1 LHKLLLISIL
11 LFCVHKS
18 TLAGDYDED
27 TLPVVEKII
36 KFKSSNNR
44 LEKINLAFSIV
55 DKYIKYDYDDSAQ
68 TWIYTLIELNSIKM
82 NDTIDYFIHSR
93 QTEIF
98 YFSNLMQFAGTS
110 ANKTIAIAQK
120 IKDSAFIADA
130 FAFKSYIYEELD
142 SIAEAKSAS
151 VMAKRF
157 FPKIAKVYKRSLIRY
172 SQIINQ
178 IAQLYVK
185 LRVTDSAYYYNAM
198 AYSLA
203 LQDSTQRAINMCNST
218 FGNIFI
224 QLHKYDSALYFFKKS
239 KEGCLLNRNYDIIL
253 WNTGREII
261 IAKNDNATAY
271 KLLVSGFALIDSLK
285 ISSFFQKLFYK
296 DALSVFGESK
306 NAQAISIIQER
317 MIALNAY
324 ESKDGNK
331 LIQDISQKYV
341 ESENALLRLHVK
353 ELNSKRTIT
362 TFQVLSILLL
372 ASLAVLTFYFLYRR
386 KKNKLLEFVAQQHAI
401 EQERIRL
408 ARELHDGLGSMLSGI
423 KHSFSSIKNNIHLDN
438 KQDVDFDASIEKLN
452 ISIKEIRNISHS
464 MMDADSLLHNGLVN
478 ALRDYCRSL
487 TKPEILKV
495 NFEELALENMV
506 LKDEQTFHVFR
517 IVQELLQNI
526 LKHSQ
531 ATEVI
536 VQLSKNN
543 NELSI
548 TVEDNGIGFD
558 NANINAK
565 KGIGFKNIQA
575 RLKIINGSIDVRSA
589 INKGTSIYIQCP
601 VNLKA

>member
-11 LFCVHKS
+11 LFCLHKRM
-18 TLAGDYDED
+18 LAGDNDGD
-27 TLPVVEKII
+27 TLPVIEKII
-36 KFKSSNNR
+36 QFNNTNNR
-44 LEKINLAFSIV
+44 EEKIDLAFAIV

-68 TWIYTLIELNSIKM
+68 SWIYKLIELNSTKA

-98 YFSNLMQFAGTS
+98 YFSNLMQFARS
-110 ANKTIAIAQK
+110 SVNKTVAVAQK
-120 IKDSAFIADA
+120 IKDSALIADA

-142 SIAEAKSAS
+142 SIAEAKSAV
-151 VMAKRF
+151 VMAKKY
-157 FPKIAKVYKRSLIRY
+157 FPKFPKVYKLSLIRY

-178 IAQLYVK
+178 VAQLYVK
-185 LRVTDSAYYYNAM
+185 LQVADSAYQYNTA
-198 AYSLA
+198 AYNLA
-203 LQDSTQRAINMCNST
+203 IRDSTQRAINMCNST
-218 FGNIFI
+218 FGNIFML
-224 QLHKYDSALYFFKKS
+224 QLKYDSALYFFKKS
-239 KEGCLLNRNYDIIL
+239 NEGCLLNRNYDIIL

-271 KLLVSGFALIDSLK
+271 KLLLNGFALIDSLK
-285 ISSFFQKLFYK
+285 ISSFFQKLFYN
-296 DALSVFGESK
+296 DALSVFAESK
-306 NAQAISIIQER
+306 NANAISIIQER
-317 MIALNAY
+317 IIALNAY

-341 ESENALLRLHVK
+341 ESENALLRSNFAA
-353 ELNSKRTIT
+353 LNNKRTIT

-372 ASLAVLTFYFLYRR
+372 ASLIVLTFYFFYRR
-386 KKNKLLEFVAQQHAI
+386 KKNKLLEFVAQQQAI
-401 EQERIRL
+401 EQERTRL

-438 KQDVDFDASIEKLN
+438 KQDAEFDTSIEKLN
-452 ISIKEIRNISHS
+452 TSINEIRNISHS
-464 MMDADSLLHNGLVN
+464 MMDTDSLLQNGLVN

-487 TKPEILKV
+487 SRPEILKV
-495 NFEELALENMV
+495 NFEEVALGNMA

-531 ATEVI
+531 ATAAI

-543 NELSI
+543 NELNI

-558 NANINAK
+558 INKTVLK
-565 KGIGFKNIQA
+565 KGIGLKNVA
-575 RLKIINGSIDVRSA
+575 DRLKIINGKMDIKSTSES
-589 INKGTSIYIQCP
+589 GTSIFITCT
-601 VNLKA
+601 L

>member
-1 LHKLLLISIL
+1 MHKFLLITIL

-27 TLPVVEKII
+27 TLPVIEKII
-36 KFKSSNNR
+36 KFKNSNNR

-142 SIAEAKSAS
+142 SIAEAKSAA

-185 LRVTDSAYYYNAM
+185 LKETDSAYYYNKM
-198 AYSLA
+198 AYNLA
-203 LQDSTQRAINMCNST
+203 IQDSTQRAKNMCNST
-218 FGNIFI
+218 FGNIFM

-296 DALSVFGESK
+296 DALSVFTESK
-306 NAQAISIIQER
+306 NANAISIIQER

-341 ESENALLRLHVK
+341 ESENALLRLHLK
-353 ELNSKRTIT
+353 ELNHKRTIT

-423 KHSFSSIKNNIHLDN
+423 KYSFSSIKNNILLDN
-438 KQDVDFDASIEKLN
+438 KQGIDFDASIEKLN

-464 MMDADSLLHNGLVN
+464 MMDADSLLQNGLLN

-487 TKPEILKV
+487 NRDGILKV
-495 NFEELALENMV
+495 NFEEIALENLI
-506 LKDEQTFHVFR
+506 LKDEQSFHVFR

-526 LKHSQ
+526 LKHAQ

-548 TVEDNGIGFD
+548 TVEDNGVGFD
-558 NANINAK
+558 NANTNVK
-565 KGIGFKNIQA
+565 KGIGFKNIRA
-575 RLKIINGSIDVRSA
+575 RLKIINGIIDVQSTIGEGA
-589 INKGTSIYIQCP
+589 SIYIQCP
-601 VNLKA
+601 ID

>member
-1 LHKLLLISIL
+1 LHKFLLISIL
-11 LFCVHKS
+11 LFCVYKS

-27 TLPVVEKII
+27 TIPVVEKII
-36 KFKSSNNR
+36 KFKNSNNR

-142 SIAEAKSAS
+142 SIAEAKSAA

-185 LRVTDSAYYYNAM
+185 LRVTDSAYYYNTM

-341 ESENALLRLHVK
+341 ESENALLRLHLK
-353 ELNSKRTIT
+353 ELNNKRTIT

-464 MMDADSLLHNGLVN
+464 MMDADSLLHNGLIN

-487 TKPEILKV
+487 TKPGILKV

-548 TVEDNGIGFD
+548 TVEDNGVGFD